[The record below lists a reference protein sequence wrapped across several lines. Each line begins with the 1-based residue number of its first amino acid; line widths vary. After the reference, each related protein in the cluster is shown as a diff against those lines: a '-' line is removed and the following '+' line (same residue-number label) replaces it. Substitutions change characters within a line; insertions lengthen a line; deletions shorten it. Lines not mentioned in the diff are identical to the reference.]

1 MSACTNANARNSPYR
16 LCAGGGNSGHEC
28 RRARRPVKGLC
39 EIARLVDDGLPSHHL
54 AAIGLSLWLILIHI
68 AEITVWR
75 LFYFWQGCMPDA
87 ESAFYFAGVT

>member
-1 MSACTNANARNSPYR
+1 MSSDTNCPHR

-54 AAIGLSLWLILIHI
+54 AAYRPIVVADLSPYGRDYRLEAVLFLAGLH
-68 AEITVWR
+68 A
-75 LFYFWQGCMPDA
+75 
-87 ESAFYFAGVT
+87 